1 MTAYIFGAGEYDGTA
16 PALRPGDL
24 VICAD
29 GGYLTAKRLG
39 LRVDLAIGDFD
50 SLGYAPELI
59 GGSVVR
65 LPVEKDITD
74 AEAAILAA
82 EERGADELVL
92 LGCTGG
98 RPDHTLAAQQL
109 LAAVA
114 ERGGRAY
121 LVGDGFTAYALH
133 NGEVAFSENATGT
146 LSVFAVG
153 KIARDVTIKG
163 AKYTLEHADLS
174 PSVPLGVS
182 NSFVGQGVFISVG
195 DGTLLIFA
203 EGDSIREMTHGR

>member
-1 MTAYIFGAGEYDGTA
+1 MTAYIFGAGEYTGGAPKLNDG
-16 PALRPGDL
+16 DF

-29 GGYLTAKRLG
+29 AGYLTAQRLG

-50 SLGYAPELI
+50 SLGYEPELCEE
-59 GGSVVR
+59 VVT

-82 EERGADELVL
+82 EEMGAETIVL

-109 LAAVA
+109 LAAAA
-114 ERGGRAY
+114 ERGKRPY
-121 LVGDGFTAYALH
+121 LVGDGFVAYALH
-133 NGEVAFSENATGT
+133 GGAVRFSEKAVGT

-153 KIARDVTIKG
+153 GVASGVTVKG
-163 AKYTLEHADLS
+163 AKYELEGAELS
-174 PSVPLGVS
+174 PSAPLGVS
-182 NSFVGQGVFISVG
+182 NSFVGRGGFISLQG
-195 DGTLLIFA
+195 GTLLLFV
-203 EGDSIREMTHGR
+203 EGESIRQMRVE

>member
-1 MTAYIFGAGEYDGTA
+1 MTAYIFGAGEYTGGAPKLNDG
-16 PALRPGDL
+16 DF

-29 GGYLTAKRLG
+29 AGYLTAQRLG

-50 SLGYAPELI
+50 SLGYEPELCEE
-59 GGSVVR
+59 VVT

-82 EERGADELVL
+82 EEMGAETIVL

-109 LAAVA
+109 LAAAA
-114 ERGGRAY
+114 ERGKRPY
-121 LVGDGFTAYALH
+121 LVGDGFVAYALH
-133 NGEVAFSENATGT
+133 GGAVRFSEKAVGT

-153 KIARDVTIKG
+153 GVASGVTVKG
-163 AKYTLEHADLS
+163 AKYELEGAELS
-174 PSVPLGVS
+174 PSAPLGVS
-182 NSFVGQGVFISVG
+182 NSFVGRGGFISLQG
-195 DGTLLIFA
+195 GTLLLF
-203 EGDSIREMTHGR
+203 

>member
-1 MTAYIFGAGEYDGTA
+1 MIAYIFGAGEYDGGA
-16 PALRPGDL
+16 PILAPHDL
-24 VICAD
+24 VISAD

-39 LRVDLAIGDFD
+39 LKIDLAIGDFD
-50 SLGYAPELI
+50 SLGYQPELCD
-59 GGSVVR
+59 GSVVR

-82 EERGADELVL
+82 EERGADAIVL

-109 LAAVA
+109 LAAIA

-121 LVGDGFTAYALH
+121 LVGDGFVAYALSS
-133 NGEVAFSENATGT
+133 GAVSFSDKAVGT

-153 KIARDVTIKG
+153 GVAEGVTIRG
-163 AKYTLEHADLS
+163 AKYEVEQVDLS
-174 PSVPLGVS
+174 PTAPLGVS
-182 NSFVGQGVFISVG
+182 NSFIGKGVFISV
-195 DGTLLIFA
+195 DRGTLLLFA
-203 EGDSIREMTHGR
+203 EGESIREMTIN

>member
-1 MTAYIFGAGEYDGTA
+1 MIAYIFGAGEYVGRA
-16 PALRPGDL
+16 PDLQGEDL

-50 SLGYAPELI
+50 SLGYAPEPSD
-59 GGSVVR
+59 GAVVR

-82 EERGADELVL
+82 EERGADKIVL

-109 LAAVA
+109 LAAIA

-121 LVGDGFTAYALH
+121 LVGDGFVAYALSS
-133 NGEVAFSENATGT
+133 GAVRFSERAVGT

-153 KIARDVTIKG
+153 GRAKGVSIKG
-163 AKYTLEHADLS
+163 AKYTLDRAELS
-174 PSVPLGVS
+174 PSIPLGVS
-182 NSFVGQGVFISVG
+182 NSFMGQGVSISVAE
-195 DGTLLIFA
+195 GTLLIFA
-203 EGDSIREMTHGR
+203 EGESIREMTHE

>member
-1 MTAYIFGAGEYDGTA
+1 MIAYIFGAGEYVGPA
-16 PALRPGDL
+16 PKPKTDDL

-50 SLGYAPELI
+50 SLGYAPELSD
-59 GGSVVR
+59 GRVVR
-65 LPVEKDITD
+65 LPVEKDVTD

-82 EERGADELVL
+82 EERGAESIVL

-114 ERGGRAY
+114 LRGGRAY
-121 LVGDGFTAYALH
+121 LVGDGFVAYALH
-133 NGEVAFSENATGT
+133 NGAVRFSEKAEGT

-153 KIARDVTIKG
+153 GIAKGVSIKG
-163 AKYTLEHADLS
+163 AKYTLENADLS
-174 PSVPLGVS
+174 PTAPLGVS
-182 NSFVGQGVFISVG
+182 NSFVGAGGFISV
-195 DGTLLIFA
+195 DEGTLLIFA
-203 EGDSIREMTHGR
+203 EGDTIREMTIA

>member
-1 MTAYIFGAGEYDGTA
+1 MTAYIFGAGEYTGGA
-16 PALRPGDL
+16 PKLKNGDL

-29 GGYLTAKRLG
+29 GGYLTAERLG

-50 SLGYAPELI
+50 SLGYAPNLPEGKI
-59 GGSVVR
+59 VS

-82 EERGADELVL
+82 EEMGAETIVL

-109 LAAVA
+109 LAAAA
-114 ERGGRAY
+114 ERGKRPY
-121 LVGDGFTAYALH
+121 LVGDGFVAYALH
-133 NGEVAFSENATGT
+133 GGAVRFSEKAVGT

-153 KIARDVTIKG
+153 GVASGVTIQG
-163 AKYTLEHADLS
+163 AKYELEGAELS

-182 NSFVGQGVFISVG
+182 NSFVGRGVFISLQG
-195 DGTLLIFA
+195 GTLLLFV
-203 EGDSIREMTHGR
+203 EGESIREMRVE